1 MDALLL
7 ALQNVCSQLLP
18 IMGVACLIFGCVALK
33 KLAELLE
40 AITTTVKNL
49 GPTIKLVDQSIEKV
63 QAPLDTVVK
72 MSHTI
77 DDVTDKTID
86 TVKQAGTYLNEN
98 VANIKSFVSEKMS
111 KEKTAEVVEEAVEA
125 VEEVVSEAASNE

>member
-18 IMGVACLIFGCVALK
+18 IMGVACLIFGCIALK
-33 KLAELLE
+33 KLANLFE
-40 AITTTVKNL
+40 ALTSTVKNL
-49 GPTIKLVDQSIEKV
+49 SPTIKLVDQSIEKV

-77 DDVTDKTID
+77 DGVHDKTVD
-86 TVKQAGTYLNEN
+86 TVKQAGSYINDN
-98 VANIKSFVSEKMS
+98 MDNIKNFVNDKIQKKDKS
-111 KEKTAEVVEEAVEA
+111 
-125 VEEVVSEAASNE
+125 EEVADNE